1 MKTLVLTL
9 DYPSRASYYDDWRDA
24 FRDSRLFRA
33 TVRNI
38 FHRAGRRLLRGEIAA
53 YDVIV
58 LLHSCTADTL
68 RYVAELTPILQGR
81 RGLLVCFVGNEVN
94 LPWSPLCA
102 KLAWLATLAPDVIA
116 TQLPLEAG
124 EWLYG
129 TTGARVVTLPHA
141 LNPSVFH
148 PMLAQA
154 ERPIDIGAR
163 SYRYRAYLGDDDRNR
178 LHDFFATHPFE
189 PPLKLDLSTDD
200 RYDRAGWAGFLSRS
214 KATISTEAG
223 SWYLERDDATVL
235 AIRDYAAAA
244 GGLVFRADSPLQHLA
259 RRLPYGVKATLRRYL
274 RGSML
279 SHEAL
284 GAERLDFAEV
294 HRRFFAGRPRA
305 PVYSKCISSRHF
317 DAVGCQTL
325 QIMFPGRFN
334 DILRAGEHYVAL
346 APDFANL
353 DDVLALLR
361 DVPARQAIVDRA
373 YEHVMSAHTYAHR
386 LAELYAILA
395 ARSASGGVPRMRA
408 MPG

>member
-1 MKTLVLTL
+1 VKTLVLTL

-24 FRDSRLFRA
+24 FLGSRLFHA
-33 TVRNI
+33 TARNI
-38 FHRAGRRLLRGEIAA
+38 FHRAERRRLGDEIAA

-68 RYVAELTPILQGR
+68 RDVAEVTPFLQRRHGR
-81 RGLLVCFVGNEVN
+81 LVCFVGNELN
-94 LPWSPLCA
+94 LPWSPLGA
-102 KLAWLATLAPDVIA
+102 KLAWLVTAAPDVIA

-129 TTGARVVTLPHA
+129 ATGARVAALPHA

-148 PMLAQA
+148 PILAQA

-163 SYRYRAYLGDDDRNR
+163 SYRYLAYIGDDDRNR
-178 LHDFFATHPFE
+178 LHDFFATHRFDPQ
-189 PPLKLDLSTDD
+189 LTLDLSTEQ
-200 RYDRAGWAGFLSRS
+200 RYDRAGWATFLSRC

-223 SWYLERDDATVL
+223 SWYLERDDRTVL
-235 AIRDYAAAA
+235 AIRDEAAA
-244 GGLVFRADSPLQHLA
+244 GGGLMFRADSPLQHLA
-259 RRLPYGVKATLRRYL
+259 RRLPYGVKAVLRRYL
-274 RGSML
+274 RGGIL

-284 GAERLDFAEV
+284 GAERLDFAEI
-294 HRRFFAGRPRA
+294 HRRFFADRPRA

-317 DAVGCQTL
+317 DAVGCKTL

-353 DDVLALLR
+353 DEVLALLR
-361 DVPARQAIVDRA
+361 DVRACQTIVDRA
-373 YEHVMSAHTYAHR
+373 YDHVMSAHTYTHR
-386 LAELYAILA
+386 LAELYAVLTEPS
-395 ARSASGGVPRMRA
+395 ARERAPGARA
-408 MPG
+408 MRG